1 MLTVASEQGIK
12 AEDTEDSANQDSE
25 MADVSG
31 MQSEDE
37 EGEGG
42 EGEDDEEGEEEGGDD
57 EGGETPN
64 AENVNGDAQAQEAE
78 DSEMSEVIQPS
89 SIEEA
94 DQIRPPAPEV
104 EEVTVPK
111 VRFQPLSLGNLAP
124 PHSATHPKVEGSPLK
139 NVMIQSPT
147 EPSPLVSPQAASASF
162 SASSYLEVQSRTASN
177 DPGSTTSVRQMETIQ
192 GVLDTTGQPSEPIAA
207 AVVEEV
213 TPIKSEQETPQPLAA
228 DSSKQESTPPQAQEP
243 PSTEDPN
250 PPPQPPAAPPTTE
263 PSQPAPAQTE
273 EEPQPAPGIS
283 LQPPDSPALLP
294 TVAEDEDDGLNLLGS
309 LEREL
314 DRQEGR
320 SSASSGEEDKVAPP
334 SMTTVTEAA
343 AAEELSTTSGDV
355 QSVSEETTA
364 GAVEGGNAAAAGDGS

>member
-37 EGEGG
+37 EGEA
-42 EGEDDEEGEEEGGDD
+42 EDDEEGEEEGGDD

-64 AENVNGDAQAQEAE
+64 AENVNGDAQTEEAE
-78 DSEMSEVIQPS
+78 ESEMSEVIQPS

-104 EEVTVPK
+104 EEITVPK
-111 VRFQPLSLGNLAP
+111 VRSQPLSLGNLAP

-162 SASSYLEVQSRTASN
+162 SASSYLEVQSRTTSN
-177 DPGSTTSVRQMETIQ
+177 GPGSTSSVRQMETIQ

-228 DSSKQESTPPQAQEP
+228 DSSKQESTPPQTQEP

-250 PPPQPPAAPPTTE
+250 PPPQPSAAPPTTE
-263 PSQPAPAQTE
+263 PSQAAPAQTE

-283 LQPPDSPALLP
+283 LQPPDSPALPP
-294 TVAEDEDDGLNLLGS
+294 TVAEDEDDGPNLLGS

-320 SSASSGEEDKVAPP
+320 SSASSGEVDKVAPP

-343 AAEELSTTSGDV
+343 AAEELSTTSGDI
-355 QSVSEETTA
+355 QRISEETTV
-364 GAVEGGNAAAAGDGS
+364 GAVKGGDAAAAGDGS